1 MNNNYQWFRLEE
13 DEDNNINNY
22 IYPIKNKDNLEYNYI
37 LENFPN
43 DFSIENVK
51 PIDIFKLFFNN
62 DILDYI
68 VE

>member
-13 DEDNNINNY
+13 DEDNINNY
-22 IYPIKNKDNLEYNYI
+22 IYPIENKDNLEYNYI